1 MQYILLSPMR
11 RKGYC
16 HARPGGK
23 EDHGAYGM
31 RLTWYAGARL
41 PSNDALSES
50 RSFRRR
56 LDLVQVD
63 DKFLR
68 GHPYLE

>member
-16 HARPGGK
+16 HARPEGK

-31 RLTWYAGARL
+31 RLTWYVGARL
-41 PSNDALSES
+41 PRSLAL
-50 RSFRRR
+50 
-56 LDLVQVD
+56 LDKD
-63 DKFLR
+63 
-68 GHPYLE
+68 